1 MAPRTS
7 ALTAAPVFQPQPQAA
22 PLNEEGQQSVLHLLQ
37 NDTARKRLQ
46 GLQAKAARILR
57 EVAGNAN
64 DKAFDAR
71 ARHAK
76 KLQRLEEAEG
86 EEPDEELDEYNE
98 YQNQV
103 KDVTQRLD
111 VSLRGIVDDGD
122 WLASVPEALRAVA
135 VKSGAVAEETQRT
148 ENTIPMTTQRSRRA
162 ADDEDDDFEMSEEGA
177 RPTTTQIDPADA
189 PTAQLRSAFETQ
201 ASTWAGLSLTERY
214 AQSNHYRDFYR
225 TIHDSKHRDRDEVP
239 VPHESM
245 WFAAEEG
252 RRTESAVI
260 TGTGNDMDDDD
271 ELQIG
276 RVVIRTKCPITMKD
290 FEDPVTSKKCPH
302 SFESSAFYEILK
314 RTDKHLP
321 FTPEQVQ
328 EIERCRNRLEKT
340 KKEKEIRIPAVQC
353 PECRILLTSTDVE
366 RNTALQ
372 RKVQRMIA
380 EKKQREREVDEDS
393 EDEDDVPRGTQ
404 RKPVGLGSSPP
415 SGRASGR
422 VCDFKA
428 ESGREAR
435 PPGTQTTTAGATVV
449 DLGEEDDDEEMD
461 DE

>member
-1 MAPRTS
+1 MAPRS
-7 ALTAAPVFQPQPQAA
+7 SAAPVFQPQPQAA
-22 PLNEEGQQSVLHLLQ
+22 PLNEEGQQNVQQLLH
-37 NDTARKRLQ
+37 NDRARKHLQ
-46 GLQAKAARILR
+46 TLQARAALILR

-76 KLQRLEEAEG
+76 KLRRLEEAKEEEHG
-86 EEPDEELDEYNE
+86 EELEEYNK
-98 YQNQV
+98 YQNRV

-111 VSLRGIVDDGD
+111 LSLRGIVDDGD
-122 WLASVPEALRAVA
+122 WLASVPETLRVVA
-135 VKSGAVAEETQRT
+135 VKSGAVAEGTQRT
-148 ENTIPMTTQRSRRA
+148 EHTIPMTTQRSRRI
-162 ADDEDDDFEMSEEGA
+162 ADDEDDDVEMSEENA
-177 RPTTTQIDPADA
+177 RPTATQLDPSDA
-189 PTAQLRSAFETQ
+189 PTAQLRSAFEAQ
-201 ASTWAGLSLTERY
+201 SSTWASLSLTERY
-214 AQSNHYRDFYR
+214 AKSYHYRDFYR

-252 RRTESAVI
+252 RRTEAAVL
-260 TGTGNDMDDDD
+260 TGTGHGTDEDD

-290 FEDPVTSKKCPH
+290 FEDPVTSKKCTH
-302 SFESSAFYEILK
+302 SFESGAFFEILK

-340 KKEKEIRIPAVQC
+340 KKEKEIGIPAVQC
-353 PECRILLTSTDVE
+353 PECRILLAAVDVE

-380 EKKQREREVDEDS
+380 EKNNKEREVDEDS

-415 SGRASGR
+415 SRTASGR
-422 VCDFKA
+422 VRDFKA

-435 PPGTQTTTAGATVV
+435 LPGTQTTTAGATVV
-449 DLGEEDDDEEMD
+449 DLGEEDDDEEME